1 MGTTHFDGLNGLGT
15 AEEVLPRLVQKAK
28 AADEKIVAFVKE
40 RPVTALVTAL
50 AVGYVVGRVISRL
63 G

>member
-1 MGTTHFDGLNGLGT
+1 METTQFNGLDGLGT

-28 AADEKIVAFVKE
+28 AADEKLVSFVKE
-40 RPVTALVTAL
+40 RPVAALVTAL
-50 AVGYVVGRVISRL
+50 AVGYVVGRVFSRF